1 MAELLSFLILISAGL
16 FLSELFRKLHV
27 PYVVSL
33 IFAGILIGPYG
44 FDIFTPNETTNFL
57 GTIGLI
63 FLMFMA
69 GLEIRLSSI
78 AKLRRGVARMAV
90 LNGLIPFLIG
100 FGIATYF
107 GYDILGALLL
117 GTIFISSSIA
127 VVIPALES
135 SGLLGTRLGKS
146 IVAATVAEDVFSLIL
161 LSIVLQI
168 VNPTTQIPLPLFYG
182 IVFVALILLKTLIS
196 IVREVFLSA
205 TRNQKNIFEQE
216 LRFIFAILLGTVV
229 FFEILGMHAIIAG
242 FFAGLVL
249 SESIKSELLRQKL
262 HAISYGIFIPA
273 FFIIIGTETDISVFS
288 RTGGAL
294 LLTAAILI
302 GSMGSKFISGW
313 IGGLL
318 SGFDKNE
325 SVLVGVSTIPQL
337 STTVAVAFVGLEFGL
352 LNSELVTAMIA
363 LSIVSTFVGSMLIAL
378 LVKSRQA
385 SKQTA

>member
-205 TRNQKNIFEQE
+205 TRN
-216 LRFIFAILLGTVV
+216 
-229 FFEILGMHAIIAG
+229 
-242 FFAGLVL
+242 
-249 SESIKSELLRQKL
+249 
-262 HAISYGIFIPA
+262 
-273 FFIIIGTETDISVFS
+273 
-288 RTGGAL
+288 
-294 LLTAAILI
+294 
-302 GSMGSKFISGW
+302 
-313 IGGLL
+313 
-318 SGFDKNE
+318 
-325 SVLVGVSTIPQL
+325 
-337 STTVAVAFVGLEFGL
+337 
-352 LNSELVTAMIA
+352 
-363 LSIVSTFVGSMLIAL
+363 
-378 LVKSRQA
+378 
-385 SKQTA
+385 